1 MDPATAAPDPA
12 AAATPRAAAR
22 GTVLAL
28 VCASRVLDFALRMG
42 IVPFFP
48 ELAQRFGVS
57 YAGVG
62 GLFSAFFIGYAAL
75 QIPFGWAADRWP
87 ENRLVSLGLLG
98 LGAGAAAFLAADT
111 WQAASAARLIMGAAT
126 AAMAVPGIRLAATAY
141 PSERRGH
148 AVAVV
153 EAAIGATNLLALSGF
168 PLLARWVSVDTLV
181 LVPAAACV
189 PLAAAFWWVRSPG
202 QVGRRSPAPAAP
214 PAPEAGPATSLR
226 QVLALFLLG
235 FLGLMTINGYTGWA
249 PTYLREGLGYA
260 PPAAAAVMA
269 AALAIYVPAAYVSGA
284 ISDRLGRR
292 IPLINAGSAAL
303 MAAFL
308 GMAFAGGGPAL
319 VYLGALLY
327 GIGAGG
333 SMPALIAFSTE
344 ALGPRRA
351 GLSTG
356 LMQVAAQAGAAAA
369 GVVFGAVVDWTGE
382 FSGVWW
388 LGAALLAVR
397 IVSSRLAVEGGP

>member
-1 MDPATAAPDPA
+1 MT
-12 AAATPRAAAR
+12 TT
-22 GTVLAL
+22 G
-28 VCASRVLDFALRMG
+28 
-42 IVPFFP
+42 
-48 ELAQRFGVS
+48 
-57 YAGVG
+57 
-62 GLFSAFFIGYAAL
+62 
-75 QIPFGWAADRWP
+75 
-87 ENRLVSLGLLG
+87 
-98 LGAGAAAFLAADT
+98 
-111 WQAASAARLIMGAAT
+111 
-126 AAMAVPGIRLAATAY
+126 
-141 PSERRGH
+141 
-148 AVAVV
+148 
-153 EAAIGATNLLALSGF
+153 
-168 PLLARWVSVDTLV
+168 
-181 LVPAAACV
+181 
-189 PLAAAFWWVRSPG
+189 SPG
-202 QVGRRSPAPAAP
+202 GAP
-214 PAPEAGPATSLR
+214 P
-226 QVLALFLLG
+226 
-235 FLGLMTINGYTGWA
+235 
-249 PTYLREGLGYA
+249 YLREGLGYA
-260 PPAAAAVMA
+260 PPAGAAVMA